1 MILILSKSINKSN
14 ILIIRKYFVLLA
26 SKGRTGSSLEQSWMP
41 CDALDGLEEY
51 SHCWIIF
58 HFHLND
64 PGNYFINIYDTFSVY
79 IYYIKI
85 YIDIIEMI
93 IFNYYFELY
102 IFLVL
107 VVFQD
112 IY

>member
-64 PGNYFINIYDTFSVY
+64 PGNYFINIYMILFLCTFT
-79 IYYIKI
+79 ILKFILILLK
-85 YIDIIEMI
+85 
-93 IFNYYFELY
+93 
-102 IFLVL
+102 
-107 VVFQD
+107 
-112 IY
+112 